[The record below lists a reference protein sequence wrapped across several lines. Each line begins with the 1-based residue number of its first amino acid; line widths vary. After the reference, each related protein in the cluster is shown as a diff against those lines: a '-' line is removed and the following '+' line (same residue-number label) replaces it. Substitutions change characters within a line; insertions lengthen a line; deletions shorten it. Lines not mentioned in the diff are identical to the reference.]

1 MCNGLNHYRHC
12 KCGFGNDG
20 FLSFDSS
27 YMSHEVKGLAENF
40 FNTRAG
46 KLTIP
51 NFLCKCGKRVFFFQ
65 DSNGGKVLFESLGAP
80 WEKHFCLGWQ
90 YQKRIQKLDINPKKW
105 RQFGHFSLTPSAVD
119 GVSSIQGVVNDLLIT
134 VSLELDANHL
144 LIVRDIY
151 LDSKATEEKLTV
163 NEALI
168 IYEDGSYGFEQ
179 LQILNVEP
187 LVLRDVGLK
196 KIFKKQDRFDLFN

>member
-27 YMSHEVKGLAENF
+27 YTSPEVKSLAENF
-40 FNTRAG
+40 FNNSAG
-46 KLTIP
+46 RLTVP

-90 YQKRIQKLDINPKKW
+90 YQKRTQDLQIDPVKW
-105 RQFGHFSLTPSAVD
+105 TQIGHFMVTPS
-119 GVSSIQGVVNDLLIT
+119 VSGDVSTIQGIIKEFLVTVKFDVVDLLI
-134 VSLELDANHL
+134 
-144 LIVRDIY
+144 IRDIY
-151 LDSKATEEKLTV
+151 MDAEGYKKNQTNLEGLV
-163 NEALI
+163 V
-168 IYEDGSYGFEQ
+168 YEDGNYSFES
-179 LQILNVEP
+179 LEILKVEP
-187 LVLRDVGLK
+187 FIMRDVGTKRPLETSK
-196 KIFKKQDRFDLFN
+196 NFGLFD

>member
-27 YMSHEVKGLAENF
+27 YTSSKVKNLAENF
-40 FNTRAG
+40 SNSSSG
-46 KLTIP
+46 KLTVP

-90 YQKRIQKLDINPKKW
+90 YQKRTQKLDINPENW
-105 RQFGHFSLTPSAVD
+105 QQLGHFSLTPSAVD
-119 GVSSIQGVVNDLLIT
+119 GVSTIQGVVNDLLIN

-151 LDSKATEEKLTV
+151 LDSKATEKKLTV

-179 LQILNVEP
+179 LQILSVKP

-196 KIFKKQDRFDLFN
+196 KLFKNQDCLGLSN

>member
-27 YMSHEVKGLAENF
+27 YTSSKVKNLAENF
-40 FNTRAG
+40 FNSSRG
-46 KLTIP
+46 ELTVP

-90 YQKRIQKLDINPKKW
+90 YQKRTQDLQIDPLKW
-105 RQFGHFSLTPSAVD
+105 VQIGHFMVTPSV
-119 GVSSIQGVVNDLLIT
+119 GGNVSTIQGIIKDFLIAVKSDVADLLI
-134 VSLELDANHL
+134 
-144 LIVRDIY
+144 IRDIY
-151 LDSKATEEKLTV
+151 IDAERYKSNQTNLEGLV
-163 NEALI
+163 V
-168 IYEDGSYGFEQ
+168 YEDGNYSFES
-179 LQILNVEP
+179 LEILKVEP
-187 LVLRDVGLK
+187 FTMRDVESKRPLETSKNYGL
-196 KIFKKQDRFDLFN
+196 FD